1 MNRSFCSNQSKGQQK
16 VSYVFFIFV
25 PCLLFCSLRRWKF
38 GPTKYYINLSLK
50 YTHVYVCIPVK
61 CRAIF
66 LTKIKVP
73 YFIVWTCHTKSL
85 VVNAWHFELAIQC
98 DLVNVY
104 ILYCKDVKSRSD
116 FITVA
121 IPCLIPGSDHIKPK
135 YFRVHIPG
143 LSRDARTRSISETG
157 TVPRPMHL
165 TGAIHPPWTLTLTL
179 EVQLLHAL

>member
-25 PCLLFCSLRRWKF
+25 PCLLFCSLRRWKL

-61 CRAIF
+61 CRANF

-121 IPCLIPGSDHIKPK
+121 IPCLIPGSDHIS
-135 YFRVHIPG
+135 
-143 LSRDARTRSISETG
+143 LSFISGYGVSPYAYIFSSTYTRIEPRCPYPLHFWDRDGS
-157 TVPRPMHL
+157 
-165 TGAIHPPWTLTLTL
+165 
-179 EVQLLHAL
+179 